1 MSTVAVV
8 GAAGHTGKFVV
19 AELARRGIGVIAIGR
34 DAAKLDKAGFAASV
48 KQRVALLTDTAALD
62 ASLAGAQVV
71 VNCAGPFMDTAD
83 EVAGASIRAKAHY
96 IDVSAEQGS
105 TRFVL
110 EKYDVPARY
119 AGVAVVPALAFF
131 GGFVDLLAT
140 AAVGDWPSADSI
152 EAVIGLDSWHP
163 TEGTR
168 ETGEKNTGQRFV
180 VRGGKLEPFGAPGAK
195 EHGFGEPWG
204 HVKVKEIALSE
215 AMLIPRHIDVK
226 ELHTYLSSK
235 ALDDIHDAK
244 TPAPVAAD
252 KTGRS
257 AQRFIVDVVAVK
269 RGAKTRSVRAR
280 GRDIYGFTGPLVQ
293 EAVAA
298 LLASKFADAG
308 AKAPGEMFNAREIL
322 EACARNDETFHFE
335 KI

>member
-8 GAAGHTGKFVV
+8 GAAGYTGKFVV

-34 DAAKLDKAGFAASV
+34 DAGRLDKAGFAASV
-48 KQRVALLTDTAALD
+48 KKRVARVDDAAAFATAIE
-62 ASLAGAQVV
+62 GAQVV

-83 EVAGASIRAKAHY
+83 AVAGAAIRAKAHY

-110 EKYDVPARY
+110 EKYDAPARY

-140 AAVGDWPSADSI
+140 VAVGDWPATDSI

-168 ETGEKNTGQRFV
+168 ETGKKNTAQRFV
-180 VRGGKLEPFGAPGAK
+180 LRGGKLEAFTAPGTK
-195 EHGFGEPWG
+195 EWGFGVELG
-204 HVKVKEIALSE
+204 HLKVNEVALSE
-215 AMLIPRHIDVK
+215 AMLIPRHIQVK
-226 ELHTYLSSK
+226 ELHTYLSSN
-235 ALDDIHDAK
+235 ALDDIHDAA
-244 TPAPVAAD
+244 TPAPKAAD
-252 KTGRS
+252 KSGRS
-257 AQRFIVDVVAVK
+257 AQKFVVDVVAVK
-269 RGAKTRSVRAR
+269 RGAKKRSVRAR
-280 GRDIYGFTGPLVQ
+280 GRDIYGFTGPLVM

-298 LLASKFADAG
+298 LLGGNFGFAG
-308 AKAPGEMFNAREIL
+308 AKAPGEMFDARAIV
-322 EACARNDETFHFE
+322 EACARNDETFQFE

>member
-34 DAAKLDKAGFAASV
+34 DAGRLAGAGFAASV
-48 KQRVALLTDTAALD
+48 RRVVATLDDATGLAA
-62 ASLAGAQVV
+62 AVAGVQIV
-71 VNCAGPFMDTAD
+71 VNCAGPFLETAD
-83 EVAGASIRAKAHY
+83 AVVSAAIRAKAHY

-105 TRFVL
+105 TRDVI
-110 EKYDVPARY
+110 EKYDAPARA

-140 AAVGDWPSADSI
+140 TAVGDWPSTDSI
-152 EAVIGLDSWHP
+152 EVVIGLDSWHP

-168 ETGEKNTGQRFV
+168 ETGKKNTAQRFV
-180 VRGGKLEPFGAPGAK
+180 QRGGKLEAFTAPGVK
-195 EHGFGEPWG
+195 DHGFGEPWG
-204 HVKVKEIALSE
+204 HMKVNEIALSE
-215 AMLIPRHIDVK
+215 AMLIPTHIQVK
-226 ELHTYLSSK
+226 ELYTYLSSK
-235 ALDDIHDAK
+235 ALDDVHDAK
-244 TPAPVAAD
+244 TPAPVASD

-257 AQRFIVDVVAVK
+257 AQKFIVDVVAVK

-280 GRDIYGFTGPLVQ
+280 GRDIYGFTAPLVQ

-322 EACARNDETFHFE
+322 EACARNDATFHFE

>member
-1 MSTVAVV
+1 METADAVV
-8 GAAGHTGKFVV
+8 SAA
-19 AELARRGIGVIAIGR
+19 
-34 DAAKLDKAGFAASV
+34 
-48 KQRVALLTDTAALD
+48 
-62 ASLAGAQVV
+62 
-71 VNCAGPFMDTAD
+71 
-83 EVAGASIRAKAHY
+83 IRAKAHY
-96 IDVSAEQGS
+96 IDVSAEQPS
-105 TRFVL
+105 TREVL
-110 EKYDVPARY
+110 EKYDAPARE

-152 EAVIGLDSWHP
+152 EVVIGLNLWHP

-168 ETGEKNTGQRFV
+168 LTGEKNTAQRFV
-180 VRGGKLEPFGAPGAK
+180 QRGGKLEAFTAPGAK

-204 HVKVKEIALSE
+204 HMKVKEIALSE
-215 AMLIPRHIDVK
+215 AMLIPRHIQVK
-226 ELHTYLSSK
+226 ELYTYLSSK

-244 TPAPVAAD
+244 TPGPVATD

-257 AQRFIVDVVAVK
+257 AQKFIVDVAAVK

-280 GRDIYGFTGPLVQ
+280 GRDIYGFTAPLVQ

-308 AKAPGEMFNAREIL
+308 AKAPGEMFHAREIL

-335 KI
+335 RN

>member
-19 AELARRGIGVIAIGR
+19 AELARRGIGVIATGR
-34 DAAKLDKAGFAASV
+34 DAGRLARAGFPASV
-48 KQRVALLTDTAALD
+48 TQRVTRVDDAAALD
-62 ASLAGAQVV
+62 AAIAGAQVV

-83 EVAGASIRAKAHY
+83 AVAGAAVRAKAHY

-110 EKYDVPARY
+110 EKYDAPARY

-140 AAVGDWPSADSI
+140 AAVGDWPAADSLDV
-152 EAVIGLDSWHP
+152 VIGLDSWHP

-168 ETGEKNTGQRFV
+168 ETGKKNTAQRFV
-180 VRGGKLEPFGAPGAK
+180 QRGGRLEPFTEPGAK
-195 EHGFGEPWG
+195 EWGFGEELG
-204 HVKVKEIALSE
+204 HMKVKEVALSE
-215 AMLIPRHIDVK
+215 AILIPRHIQVK
-226 ELHTYLSSK
+226 ELHTYLSSN
-235 ALDDIHDAK
+235 ALDDIHDAA
-244 TPAPVAAD
+244 TPAPKAAD

-257 AQRFIVDVVAVK
+257 AQIFVVDVVAVK
-269 RGAKTRSVRAR
+269 RGAKKRSVRAR

-298 LLASKFADAG
+298 LLAGNFGFAG
-308 AKAPGEMFNAREIL
+308 AKAPGEIFDARAIL
-322 EACARNDETFHFE
+322 EACARNDETFRFE
-335 KI
+335 RI